1 MAALPVGRCGKD
13 LVGEWPLLTPPAP
26 SRVFVN
32 GRPIAV
38 VGTKVTPHMKG
49 IHQAST
55 MAMGSARVKA
65 GGLPVCAH
73 SHASTC
79 GHLLVST
86 SNVFIGG

>member
-1 MAALPVGRCGKD
+1 MAGISVGRCGLD
-13 LVGEWPLLTPPAP
+13 TVGQWPLLNPPTP

-49 IHQAST
+49 IHQVST
-55 MAMGSARVKA
+55 MKQGSTTVKA
-65 GGLPVCAH
+65 GGLPVCGTGHMSDCAH
-73 SHASTC
+73 TLISS
-79 GHLLVST
+79 